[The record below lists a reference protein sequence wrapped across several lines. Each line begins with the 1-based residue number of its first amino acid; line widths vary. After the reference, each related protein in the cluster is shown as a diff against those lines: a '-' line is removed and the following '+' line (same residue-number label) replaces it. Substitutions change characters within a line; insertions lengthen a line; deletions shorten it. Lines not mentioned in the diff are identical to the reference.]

1 MAMWAWRFWL
11 MKLIYFHKMIALMIK
26 QYQAKWIILCGRLK
40 KSWRV
45 SVMSGSTELICLYHI
60 HILIYC
66 AHDLILLWNYFSFE
80 ICFLWLKFF
89 PFWSMCLPCCGW
101 QLVTL
106 LTLHLLCLLRHHAVS
121 GFAVYCLI
129 VTVTVEA
136 KDLEIFFRT
145 IFPALLLEWPHN
157 LV

>member
-80 ICFLWLKFF
+80 ICFLWLKFPSLLKYVPSLLWLTVGSPVNTASTVSSQASCSVRF
-89 PFWSMCLPCCGW
+89 CGLLFDCNSHCWSQRSW
-101 QLVTL
+101 NL
-106 LTLHLLCLLRHHAVS
+106 LS
-121 GFAVYCLI
+121 Y
-129 VTVTVEA
+129 
-136 KDLEIFFRT
+136 
-145 IFPALLLEWPHN
+145 N
-157 LV
+157 LSSTSFGMTS